1 VLKTFTM
8 RTSKIFV
15 TVDAVILRKNE
26 EYELLLIKR
35 KNEPF
40 MDCWALPGGF
50 VDENED
56 LKTAAIRELEEETQI
71 KIADLEQ
78 VGAFGKPFRDPR
90 SHVVSVAYFGIV
102 PPNTVAVAAD
112 DAKETGWFS
121 IKDLP
126 ELAFDHIDIVTL
138 SLQKFKL

>member
-1 VLKTFTM
+1 M

-15 TVDAVILRKNE
+15 TVDAVILRKAGD
-26 EYELLLIKR
+26 YELLLIKR

-40 MDCWALPGGF
+40 KDCWALPGGF

-71 KIADLEQ
+71 KVTDLEQ
-78 VGAFGKPFRDPR
+78 IGAFGKPFRDPR
-90 SHVVSVAYFGIV
+90 GHMVSVAYFGIV
-102 PPNTVAVAAD
+102 PENTVAVAAD

-121 IKDLP
+121 VKDLP
-126 ELAFDHIDIVTL
+126 KLAFDHLDIVTL
-138 SLQKFKL
+138 SLQKFQL